1 VFPLILAAL
10 LTTNPASAP
19 PLDPAG
25 IVDRFAGSLQG
36 EHPAIDGDVF
46 SSGGARAR
54 VAETLERFQ
63 CVAIDHDSAEVI
75 EQTGDAATIA
85 VDVDGFGI
93 TARGRQLPLPRRW
106 FLRVARRDGVWSID
120 DASTE
125 EQRIAAQLLATPG
138 DAGRQTIVDA
148 HPEYDRGAL
157 GRALADVTIDR
168 FLSEGGRWGAHVAA
182 MAEAEEFAMDL
193 LLGTNEPAA
202 IATAFRAASL
212 FGDASKFAEASL
224 SYAEA
229 SGDCDEISAS
239 LFTLGNVRQQ
249 TNIEEAAPLLK
260 ESAAMLD
267 QVDNPRRP
275 LKALHNYAVLQQ
287 QRGALPQAFDAA
299 LALASAAARYGWRE
313 GEAVANLDVADTY
326 ARLNRE
332 DLAVSR
338 CRRSLELLRA
348 EGNDAWTAIVL
359 FDLAGIEIR
368 LGDTAHGVAHYE
380 EGLALSRTK
389 VTTKILVQNLAFYA
403 RALAEAGHI
412 DAASKPLDEA
422 LRYHL
427 DIDPDLATE
436 IAAVRLAQHRERE
449 AIEMGMKASL
459 SLGNAYFGEL
469 AWRTETIIGRARAR
483 LGQRRQAI
491 VALRHAVDII
501 ETRRA
506 ALPADE
512 LAREIFFGTRI
523 EPYHALIEVL
533 VADGRP
539 REALVVAERIKA
551 RTLLD
556 MVTFGRANLAHE
568 MTAADAAR
576 EAAGVAEVA
585 ARRHERTPNPQ
596 RIDEARRALDALRA
610 ELRWRYPA
618 AAIKTDHADP
628 LHALATL
635 PKDAAVVEYV
645 VEPAATFIFVVRNG
659 RIRVKRIA
667 VTRKAIARE
676 VEALHNAVAARRLDY
691 AAFARRAARSLLRP
705 VEPWIESAS
714 RVYVVP
720 DGPTWQ
726 VPLSLLPDVHG
737 DPFVA
742 HHQIAYVPS
751 IALVRQPRARRDA
764 AALLALGNPSG
775 ARLPDAAREVR
786 SIAQLY
792 GPAAEVYVGSSAS
805 GQRFLNSAPS
815 SSVIHIAA
823 HAEVLDDWPMESSLL
838 LSGRSVT
845 AEEILRTPLRCDV
858 TVLAACDTAAGH
870 VRDGEGVIGLSWA
883 LLGAGCGNAVVSQWS
898 VDSAATMRL
907 MIGFHRG
914 YAAGLRP
921 AAALRRAEMAMRGA
935 PADAHPFYWAP
946 FIVIASEW

>member
-1 VFPLILAAL
+1 VFSLILAAL
-10 LTTNPASAP
+10 LTTNPASTP

-25 IVDRFAGSLQG
+25 IVERFAGSIQG

-63 CVAIDHDSAEVI
+63 CAAIDHYRFEVI
-75 EQTGDAATIA
+75 EPTADAATI
-85 VDVDGFGI
+85 VIDIDGFGI
-93 TARGRQLPLPRRW
+93 TAQGRQLPLPRRW
-106 FLRVARRDGVWSID
+106 FLRVVRREAIWSID
-120 DASTE
+120 EASTE
-125 EQRIAAQLLATPG
+125 EQRIAAQLLATFG
-138 DAGRQTIVDA
+138 DAARQAIVDA
-148 HPEYDRGAL
+148 HPDHDRAAL
-157 GRALADVTIDR
+157 GRALMDAAINLS
-168 FLSEGGRWGAHVAA
+168 LSEGGRSAAHFAA
-182 MAEAEEFAMDL
+182 TYDAEEFAMGL
-193 LLGTNEPAA
+193 LLGANESAA
-202 IATAFRAASL
+202 IATAFQAASML
-212 FGDASKFAEASL
+212 GDASKFAEASL
-224 SYAEA
+224 SYAQA
-229 SGDCDEISAS
+229 SGDCDEISAA
-239 LFTLGNVRQQ
+239 LFTLGNVRAQ
-249 TNIEEAAPLLK
+249 TNIEEGARLLK

-275 LKALHNYAVLQQ
+275 LKALHNFAVLQQ
-287 QRGALPQAFDAA
+287 RRGALPQAFDAA
-299 LALASAAARYGWRE
+299 LALASGAARYGWRE

-326 ARLNRE
+326 ARLNRN

-338 CRRSLELLRA
+338 CRRSLDLLRA

-359 FDLAGIEIR
+359 FDLAGLEMQ

-380 EGLALSRTK
+380 EGLLLSRTK
-389 VTTKILVQNLAFYA
+389 VPVATLIRNLTFYA
-403 RALAEAGHI
+403 RSLAEAGHV
-412 DAASKPLDEA
+412 DEASKPLDEA
-422 LRYHL
+422 LRYHPR
-427 DIDPDLATE
+427 IDSDLAAE

-449 AIEMGMKASL
+449 AIEWGTTAMKD
-459 SLGNAYFGEL
+459 LGSAYFGEL

-491 VALRHAVDII
+491 IALRHAIEII

-512 LAREIFFGTRI
+512 LAREPFFAARI
-523 EPYHALIEVL
+523 EPYDALIDVL
-533 VADGRP
+533 VAAGRP
-539 REALVVAERIKA
+539 RDALIVAERIKA

-556 MVTFGRANLAHE
+556 MMTFGRANLVHE

-585 ARRHERTPNPQ
+585 ARRHERIPNPR
-596 RIDEARRALDALRA
+596 RIAEARRALDALRA

-618 AAIKTDHADP
+618 AAIKTDDADP
-628 LHALATL
+628 LHTLATL

-645 VEPAATFIFVVRNG
+645 IEPAATFVFVVRNG
-659 RIRVKRIA
+659 RVRVKRIPA
-667 VTRKAIARE
+667 SRTAIAHD
-676 VEALHNAVAARRLDY
+676 VEALHKAVAARRLDY
-691 AAFARRAARSLLRP
+691 APFARRVAHSLLRP
-705 VEPWIESAS
+705 VEPWIGSAS
-714 RVYVVP
+714 RVYIVP
-720 DGPTWQ
+720 DGPAWQ
-726 VPLSLLPDVHG
+726 VPFSLLPDFHG
-737 DPFVA
+737 DPFVD

-751 IALVRQPRARRDA
+751 IALVRQSHVRRDA
-764 AALLALGNPSG
+764 TTLLALGNPSG

-792 GPAAEVYVGSSAS
+792 GPAAEVYVGSAAN

-823 HAEVLDDWPMESSLL
+823 HADVLDDWPMESSLL
-838 LSGRSVT
+838 LSGRSIT
-845 AEEILRTPLRCDV
+845 AGEILRTPLHCDV

-883 LLGAGCGNAVVSQWS
+883 LLGAGCGNAVVSQWN

-907 MIGFHRG
+907 MIGFHRA

-921 AAALRRAEMAMRGA
+921 AAALRRAELAMRGA